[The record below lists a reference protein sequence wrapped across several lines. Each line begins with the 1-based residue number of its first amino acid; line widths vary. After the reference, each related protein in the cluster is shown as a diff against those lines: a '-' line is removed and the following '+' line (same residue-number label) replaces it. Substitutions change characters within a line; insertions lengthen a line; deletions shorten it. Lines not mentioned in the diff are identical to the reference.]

1 MFCAGL
7 KNSPL
12 FKNIAFISLETE
24 FCIVLAAFFIVGTIS
39 CESTPTNNETI
50 NPNLKKGLESS
61 MLLAPADLKAISSLS
76 EFSLFVRYIA
86 DINPDIGSIAKIIF
100 GKESKVKLINTL
112 IDLPSP
118 SSKSKVLTDL
128 LLQYIND
135 KTKVK
140 KQKMLINL

>member
-1 MFCAGL
+1 
-7 KNSPL
+7 
-12 FKNIAFISLETE
+12 
-24 FCIVLAAFFIVGTIS
+24 
-39 CESTPTNNETI
+39 
-50 NPNLKKGLESS
+50 

-86 DINPDIGSIAKIIF
+86 DINPDIGNIAKIIF
-100 GKESKVKLINTL
+100 GKESKVKLIKTL